1 MAQEK
6 RSRGKKDIMPFG
18 KKNMQILLIALAM
31 IVLGYIFMAQ
41 PPVDSFLS
49 ITAAPLI
56 ILFAMLV
63 VVPYAIF
70 YGHYNGKKKEES
82 SDNKK

>member
-6 RSRGKKDIMPFG
+6 RSRVKKDILPFG

-31 IVLGYIFMAQ
+31 IVIGYILMAQ

-49 ITAAPLI
+49 ITAAPV
-56 ILFAMLV
+56 ILLAAFLV
-63 VVPYAIF
+63 VIPYAIF
-70 YGHYNGKKKEES
+70 YGYLNRKQKTES
-82 SDNKK
+82 REQ

>member
-6 RSRGKKDIMPFG
+6 RSRVKKDIMPFG

-31 IVLGYIFMAQ
+31 IVLGYILMAQ

-49 ITAAPLI
+49 ITAAPVI
-56 ILFAMLV
+56 ILIAMLV
-63 VVPYAIF
+63 VIPFAIF
-70 YGHYNGKKKEES
+70 YGHLNRKQKTENSKQ
-82 SDNKK
+82 